1 MLSQKIVRQTSNV
14 LYEYKYWDKNKIDG
28 LRKLIESD
36 IELFVNSHSAIISH
50 DPIAISKISYIWNN
64 YTPISTRNKKYF
76 TPKLQDFYFVKPN
89 VNLKVTEFIDMIND
103 VLYVNNTNID
113 TNYNLLNDYIENH
126 LPDLAKSLN
135 LVTEQYAIEWQNE
148 ILRLKNIE
156 SYILAITLITLT
168 LEAFFIFVPMIR
180 SIRLYRGRLERIN
193 FNLKNALKAKEQFI
207 NLTTHE
213 LRTPLTIV
221 KSYASLF
228 ADGYKIK
235 KNRSYLEKIQYT
247 TDELLESVNSFL
259 EWKRIKSEKIV
270 LNIQSVKISN
280 LVDSVVNDLYV
291 LSYKKNQTLKFLDKT
306 KRVFIKTDWEM
317 LKRVLINLVSNAIKY
332 THKKWKI
339 VVRSFIHDWELV
351 IKINDNWIWIK
362 EGDIDIIFKEFGRV
376 GSGEVQWITWTGL
389 WLPYANKLIK
399 ALGWKILISSV
410 IWKWSEFAVFLPLNR
425 S

>member
-1 MLSQKIVRQTSNV
+1 
-14 LYEYKYWDKNKIDG
+14 
-28 LRKLIESD
+28 
-36 IELFVNSHSAIISH
+36 
-50 DPIAISKISYIWNN
+50 
-64 YTPISTRNKKYF
+64 
-76 TPKLQDFYFVKPN
+76 
-89 VNLKVTEFIDMIND
+89 MIND

-259 EWKRIKSEKIV
+259 E
-270 LNIQSVKISN
+270 
-280 LVDSVVNDLYV
+280 
-291 LSYKKNQTLKFLDKT
+291 
-306 KRVFIKTDWEM
+306 
-317 LKRVLINLVSNAIKY
+317 
-332 THKKWKI
+332 
-339 VVRSFIHDWELV
+339 
-351 IKINDNWIWIK
+351 
-362 EGDIDIIFKEFGRV
+362 
-376 GSGEVQWITWTGL
+376 
-389 WLPYANKLIK
+389 
-399 ALGWKILISSV
+399 
-410 IWKWSEFAVFLPLNR
+410 
-425 S
+425 